1 MRSFR
6 FRPGNLVRYGGT
18 RASLIFFI
26 ALTTLATFRSLAHIF
41 LPDGGAMSIA
51 GLDTDVAGGQNIV
64 AMFGQWGWA
73 QLLLALGMWL
83 IIIYGRAL
91 VPLGLVFSSLDW
103 GGRILVGL
111 LKPIEV
117 LDPPPGEFGSYI
129 LFPLCLLALWF
140 SFPRQSAEKT
150 ETENQPGQPA

>member
-1 MRSFR
+1 VRKFQIR
-6 FRPGNLVRYGGT
+6 AENLDKYGGT
-18 RASLIFFI
+18 RTSLVFFI
-26 ALTTLATFRSLAHIF
+26 ALTTLATLRSLAHIF

-51 GLDTDVAGGQNIV
+51 GLNTDVAGGQNIV

-73 QLLLALGMWL
+73 QLILAMGMWL
-83 IIIYGRAL
+83 IIFYARAL

-140 SFPRQSAEKT
+140 SFPQRSGLTK
-150 ETENQPGQPA
+150 ETAKQPSPLA